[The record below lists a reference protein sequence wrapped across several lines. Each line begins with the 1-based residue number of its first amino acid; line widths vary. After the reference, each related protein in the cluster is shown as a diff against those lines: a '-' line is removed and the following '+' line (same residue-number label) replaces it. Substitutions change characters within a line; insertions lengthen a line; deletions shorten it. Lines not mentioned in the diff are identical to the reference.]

1 MNPLQNRST
10 TERSNT
16 YLSVFTS
23 LPRCLHGLFSSCTA
37 ARSEHPTPEPRPPQM
52 SLATVIETFSEAST
66 RQSLFLAAQ
75 ELWGIESLDQSPSF
89 ARLSII
95 QELGKKNPADIEAHI
110 TAAKLWHKEAPHG
123 ASPDCWTLYFLKNS
137 FSPEEAQAIEKKAV
151 RDR

>member
-37 ARSEHPTPEPRPPQM
+37 ARSEHPTPETRPPQM

-66 RQSLFLAAQ
+66 RQILSSAAQ
-75 ELWGIESLDQSPSF
+75 ELWGSESLDQPTSA
-89 ARLSII
+89 ARRSII
-95 QELGKKNPADIEAHI
+95 QELGKKNSADIEAHI
-110 TAAKLWHKEAPHG
+110 EAAKSWHTKAPHG
-123 ASPDCWTLYFLKNS
+123 ASPDCWTLYFLMNS
-137 FSPEEAQAIEKKAV
+137 FSPQETLAIEQEAV
-151 RDR
+151 N